1 MGVCSF
7 LVALFSMQVLGY
19 ATGGLFHDSTRFSA
33 GLLGWVVVFFG
44 VSFFSPIVETLALA
58 GLNRTASAFL
68 SPISAAI
75 LAAVIL
81 SAAHSLIYWAW
92 GIIVLLPM
100 IIFSLPFASVTR
112 RMKDKMTN
120 SFIRHAVHNVITLV
134 SLVATTAS

>member
-1 MGVCSF
+1 MFSF
-7 LVALFSMQVLGY
+7 LTAWFSMQVLGY
-19 ATGGLFHDSTRFSA
+19 ATGGLFHGSPKFSA
-33 GLLGWVVVFFG
+33 GLWDWVVVFLG
-44 VSFFSPIVETLALA
+44 ISFFSPIVETLALA

-68 SPISAAI
+68 SPTSAAV

-100 IIFSLPFASVTR
+100 IIFSLPFASVKR

-120 SFIRHAVHNVITLV
+120 SFIRHAVHNFIA
-134 SLVATTAS
+134 LVALIATGAS